1 MAHTPILQVAVPSPL
16 HGSLDYLPPPHCPH
30 EALQP
35 GIRVEVPFGKR
46 KTVGVLIQAS
56 GQSRIASQ
64 RLRPALSLLDREP
77 LLANDLL
84 ELSAWASRY
93 YHHPLGEVI
102 ATLLPAA
109 LRSGQPA
116 RLPSLRVWQVTAA
129 GRDILPAELKRAPRQ
144 AALLHRLQLA
154 SEGLRSDQ
162 LNEGEWR
169 AALRALVDKGW
180 VECHEQELGIAA
192 PALRELP
199 DIRLNAA
206 QQDAVA
212 AMGATLGRFASFLLD
227 GITGSGKTEVYL
239 ELIRKTVAAGRQA
252 LVLVPEIGLTPQL
265 VQRFADRLGHALAVM
280 HSGLTDRER
289 LQAWLLARSGQAPII
304 IGTRSAVF
312 TPMKNPGII
321 IIDEEHDLSFKQQEG
336 FRYHARDVAV
346 WRARQLAIPIVLG
359 SATPSLETLYNAER
373 GRYQRLDLPAR
384 AGDAKAPR
392 LRTVDMRHK
401 KLAGNLSPQL
411 LQAMGRHL
419 AQGNQVLLF
428 LNRRGFAPTLLC
440 HDCGW
445 VAQCRR
451 CDAHLTYHHG
461 QRRLRCHH
469 CGAEQPMIEHCP
481 ACNGSEL
488 RSLGHGTERVEQAL
502 SEHFP
507 QYSCARIDRDST
519 RRKGA
524 LEQLLNDALSGR
536 YRILLGTQMLA
547 KGHHLPKVTLAA
559 ILDGDQ
565 GLFGADFRAGERM
578 AQLIV
583 QVAGRAG
590 RAEQPGEV
598 LIQTHHPDHPLLRTL
613 LTEGYPAFAAAAL
626 AERREAELPPY
637 VNLALLRAESTD
649 AEGPGRFL
657 GEAVTLAD
665 RLGTE
670 GVTLLGPIP
679 SPMERRAGRYRAQL
693 LMQAA
698 QRADLHRL
706 LDAWLPPLAQL
717 PSGRK
722 VRWSIDVDPME
733 MI

>member
-1 MAHTPILQVAVPSPL
+1 MPQTPILQVAIPSPL
-16 HGSLDYLPPPHCPH
+16 HGSLDYLAPAHCPR

-35 GIRVEVPFGKR
+35 GIRVQVPFGKR
-46 KTVGVLIQAS
+46 KAVGVLIQVATH
-56 GQSRIASQ
+56 SRIAAQ

-102 ATLLPAA
+102 AALLPAA

-144 AALLHRLQLA
+144 AALLHRLQRA
-154 SEGLRSDQ
+154 PQGLRSGQ

-180 VECHEQELGIAA
+180 VECHEQERGIAA
-192 PALRELP
+192 PAGRELP

-206 QQDAVA
+206 QLDAVA
-212 AMGATLGRFASFLLD
+212 AIGAALGRFASFLLD

-239 ELIRKTVAAGRQA
+239 ELISKSVAAGRQA

-265 VQRFADRLGHALAVM
+265 VQRFAQRLGHEPAVM
-280 HSGLTDRER
+280 HSGLSDGER

-312 TPMKNPGII
+312 TPMLRPGII
-321 IIDEEHDLSFKQQEG
+321 IIDEEHDLSLKQQDG

-346 WRARQLAIPIVLG
+346 WRARQLDIPIVLG

-373 GRYQRLDLPAR
+373 GRYRRLTLPAR
-384 AGDAKAPR
+384 AGEAKAPR
-392 LRTVDMRHK
+392 LRTVDMRHQR
-401 KLAGNLSPQL
+401 LEGNLSPQL
-411 LQAMGRHL
+411 LEAMSQHL
-419 AQGNQVLLF
+419 ERGNQVLLF
-428 LNRRGFAPTLLC
+428 LNRRGYAPTLLC

-451 CDAHLTYHHG
+451 CDAHLIYHHN

-469 CGAEQPMIEHCP
+469 CGAEQAVMESCP
-481 ACNGSEL
+481 ACKGTEL
-488 RSLGHGTERVEQAL
+488 RPLGHGTERVEQTL
-502 SEHFP
+502 RERFP
-507 QYSCARIDRDST
+507 HYGCARIDRDST

-524 LEQLLNDALSGR
+524 LQQLLADAHSGR
-536 YRILLGTQMLA
+536 HRILLGTQMLA
-547 KGHHLPKVTLAA
+547 KGHHLPAVTLAA

-565 GLFGADFRAGERM
+565 GLFGVDFRAGERM
-578 AQLIV
+578 AQLIT

-613 LTEGYPAFAAAAL
+613 LTEGYHHYAAAAL
-626 AERREAELPPY
+626 AERREAELPPF
-637 VNLALLRAESTD
+637 VNLALLRAEAID
-649 AEGPGRFL
+649 AEAPTRFL
-657 GEAVTLAD
+657 AAAAALAKE
-665 RLGTE
+665 LGSA
-670 GVTLLGPIP
+670 GVLLLGPVP
-679 SPMERRAGRYRAQL
+679 SPMERRAGRFRAQL
-693 LMQAA
+693 LLQAM

-717 PSGRK
+717 PAARK

-733 MI
+733 MV